1 MNNKKNINCERGCIF
16 NSDEETSTTQISPTL
31 GGFKLNTTDWI
42 EPMKISKIDKIYE
55 VRFKNTRKAYFEN
68 VNELPLKVG
77 DIVAVEGSHGHDIGI
92 VSMCED
98 MVRKYS
104 RNKQYSQH
112 NQEYK
117 KIYRMAK
124 PYDIER
130 WQEAISLEHPTM
142 IKSRQI
148 VADLRLNMKI
158 GDVEYQG
165 DRVKAIFYYIADERV
180 DFRELIK
187 ILADEFKVRIE
198 MKQIGARQE
207 AGRIGGIGSCGRELC
222 CSSFVTNF
230 VSVTTNSAR
239 FQDIVLNPQKLAGQ
253 CGKLKCC
260 MNFEVDSYID
270 ARKGFPKISGPL
282 QTKLQDYFLVKT
294 DIFKGEMTFSSDPHL
309 FVNVKVLS
317 VDTVKDIMSM
327 NRRGVRVDDLINET
341 VVSEDDTPD
350 YINVV
355 GDDSITRFDKKIV
368 KKAKKRRPNSNN
380 KPRVYKQNDDSADG
394 ENRQG
399 EPDGNREGSE
409 RQSNRPRPEGDG
421 ANGQRPEGRR
431 PRPEGDRAN
440 NPRPE
445 GRRPRPDGE
454 RSNNPRPEGRRPR
467 PEGERVNSP
476 RPEGEGANAP
486 RPEGRRPRPEG
497 ERSNN
502 PRPEGRKP
510 RPDGERSN
518 GPRPEGE
525 GANNPRPEGRKPRPD
540 GERSNAPRPEG
551 EGANNP
557 RPEGRR
563 PRPDGER
570 NNRRPRPDGERSN
583 NPRPEGRKPRPEG
596 EKPTQ
601 PKPTNE

>member
-1 MNNKKNINCERGCIF
+1 MKYNKSINCERGCVF
-16 NSDEETSTTQISPTL
+16 TVEEDSSITHISPTH

-42 EPMKISKIDKIYE
+42 EPMKTSKIDKIYE

-68 VNELPLKVG
+68 VNELPLKNG
-77 DIVAVEGSHGHDIGI
+77 DIVAVEGNHGHDIGI

-104 RNKQYSQH
+104 RSKHHNTR

-117 KIYRMAK
+117 KIYRIAK

-148 VADLRLNMKI
+148 VSELKLNMKI

-187 ILADEFKVRIE
+187 ILADEFKIRIE

-270 ARKGFPKISGPL
+270 ARKGFPKITGPL
-282 QTKLQDYFLVKT
+282 QTMSQDYFLVKT

-309 FVNVKVLS
+309 FVNLKVLS
-317 VDTVKDIMSM
+317 VDTVKEVMSM
-327 NRRGVRVDDLINET
+327 NRRGAKIDDLITET
-341 VVSEDDTPD
+341 IVAEDDTPS

-355 GDDSITRFDKKIV
+355 GDDSITRFDRKIV
-368 KKAKKRRPNSNN
+368 KKAKKRRPNNN
-380 KPRVYKQNDDSADG
+380 NTKPRVFKQEGDSDNVDVEDKQRQDARPEG
-394 ENRQG
+394 NRAPRPEG
-399 EPDGNREGSE
+399 DRPNRPNRSRSEDAPRSEGDRPNRPNRPRPEAGPRPDGDRPNRP
-409 RQSNRPRPEGDG
+409 NRPRPEGG
-421 ANGQRPEGRR
+421 SRPEGDRPNR
-431 PRPEGDRAN
+431 PRPEGGPRPEGDRPN
-440 NPRPE
+440 
-445 GRRPRPDGE
+445 
-454 RSNNPRPEGRRPR
+454 RPR
-467 PEGERVNSP
+467 PEGGS
-476 RPEGEGANAP
+476 RPEGD
-486 RPEGRRPRPEG
+486 RPNRPRPEG
-497 ERSNN
+497 GSRPDGDRPNR
-502 PRPEGRKP
+502 PRPEGGKP
-510 RPDGERSN
+510 H
-518 GPRPEGE
+518 
-525 GANNPRPEGRKPRPD
+525 
-540 GERSNAPRPEG
+540 
-551 EGANNP
+551 
-557 RPEGRR
+557 
-563 PRPDGER
+563 
-570 NNRRPRPDGERSN
+570 
-583 NPRPEGRKPRPEG
+583 
-596 EKPTQ
+596 Q
-601 PKPTNE
+601 PKTSNE